1 MTESTTS
8 DARSR
13 PTRTEILSIVV
24 ACGCLAVAVLFQPP
38 SGLSR
43 SGLIAL
49 GIFGFGLVLW
59 QSEAVPHVVTSLLVV
74 GFLYAFGTV
83 STFEAAATGFA
94 STLFFFFF
102 ALLVLGHAISKVGL
116 DARVARRLLASAS
129 TPRASFRQTSRY
141 VLALS
146 FLMPSALA
154 RMVAFTPIIE
164 EVADIYDLDADHPFR
179 TSSFLLL
186 GQLNPIA
193 SMSLM
198 TGGGLPII
206 GAQLIQTSGY
216 TINWITWALYMI
228 PPAVFIYVVGVISLE
243 WLHPIASDSGRR
255 TTDGDGRA
263 GTDKDGRPETDGD
276 GAVDDPEPITRDQ
289 WAVGLVMG
297 ATLLSWAASPFLGIP
312 TVLPAIVAVGVL
324 SLPAVGVLDVEDMTE
339 VSWGV
344 LFLIGGM
351 FSLID
356 VLEATGAFEWLV
368 AVGSAVIPFGAF
380 APATIVIVLLALV
393 LGIRLLF
400 PSGSACLIVVV
411 PILVTFART
420 YDLNG
425 LFLSLSAVVV
435 AGSTVLVPLHV
446 PPALLAFN
454 RGHVDTREVF
464 ALGVVTILAA
474 IVAIAGAWLVY
485 WPLVEAVL

>member
-1 MTESTTS
+1 M
-8 DARSR
+8 
-13 PTRTEILSIVV
+13 LSIVA
-24 ACGCLAVAVLFQPP
+24 ACGCLGAAVLFEPP

-228 PPAVFIYVVGVISLE
+228 PPAVFIYVVGVISVE
-243 WLHPIASDSGRR
+243 RLHPIASDSGRR
-255 TTDGDGRA
+255 TTDGGGRS
-263 GTDKDGRPETDGD
+263 GTDEDGRPGTDEDGRSGTDGD
-276 GAVDDPEPITRDQ
+276 DAIDDPEPITRDQ

-368 AVGSAVIPFGAF
+368 AAGSAVIPFDAF

-400 PSGSACLIVVV
+400 PSGSACLIVVI